1 MPNCLQGALC
11 LEVFSGRLKRSSGH
25 PWIPTS
31 IFFIRYCISF
41 CCSGNVQLICPDP
54 AVLQLLFQTH
64 KLAKLGRQ
72 SMSNSHTVSIHG
84 FVLTSEESRSN
95 VFKWASDIFEH
106 SFSIWAT
113 ACTTNCFF
121 HGHVCCRPKM
131 PVQMTLN
138 FMCKRGMDESVNGAR
153 KIINSEGVS
162 KIVPVQLS

>member
-1 MPNCLQGALC
+1 MVTYVSQSI
-11 LEVFSGRLKRSSGH
+11 VFPLSIKFEFTNKY
-25 PWIPTS
+25 PT
-31 IFFIRYCISF
+31 
-41 CCSGNVQLICPDP
+41 
-54 AVLQLLFQTH
+54 H
-64 KLAKLGRQ
+64 
-72 SMSNSHTVSIHG
+72 NSHTVSIHG

-95 VFKWASDIFEH
+95 FFKWASDIFEH

-138 FMCKRGMDESVNGAR
+138 FMCKRGMDESVKGAR
-153 KIINSEGVS
+153 KKINSQGVS

>member
-1 MPNCLQGALC
+1 
-11 LEVFSGRLKRSSGH
+11 
-25 PWIPTS
+25 
-31 IFFIRYCISF
+31 
-41 CCSGNVQLICPDP
+41 
-54 AVLQLLFQTH
+54 
-64 KLAKLGRQ
+64 
-72 SMSNSHTVSIHG
+72 MSNSHTVSIHG

-162 KIVPVQLS
+162 KIVPECNCVKSYLESKTNITNITSEPSGSIFCHLRCRTLWLTCNDLSWSRLFQLWKGTWRY